1 MTVTIYSA
9 ELLAKPL
16 IVIAGFLLGF
26 GVMTAITEFMKYIDH
41 KMDLQTKDSII
52 KALEGQCD
60 YMVQD
65 YERAIDDCA
74 RYQTEIEHALR
85 IARRNNQ
92 IDIVVILEEAL
103 K

>member
-41 KMDLQTKDSII
+41 KMDLQTQESIT
-52 KALEGQCD
+52 KALETQLERSEQELDRARADCGRHIFNI
-60 YMVQD
+60 
-65 YERAIDDCA
+65 ERA
-74 RYQTEIEHALR
+74 LK

>member
-9 ELLAKPL
+9 ELIFKPL
-16 IVIAGFLLGF
+16 LAIASFLFAF
-26 GVMTAITEFMKYIDH
+26 GCMRAIEEFLKYIDR
-41 KMDLQTKDSII
+41 KMDMQTKDSII

-74 RYQTEIEHALR
+74 RYQTEIEHALT

>member
-9 ELLAKPL
+9 ELLFKPL
-16 IVIAGFLLGF
+16 LAVAGFLFAF
-26 GVMTAITEFMKYIDH
+26 GCMRAIEEFMKYIDR

-52 KALEGQCD
+52 KALESQRD
-60 YMVQD
+60 NMIQD
-65 YERAIDDCA
+65 YESAINDCA
-74 RYQTEIEHALR
+74 RYETKIEHALR
-85 IARRNNQ
+85 IARHNNQ